1 LIVLFDATF
10 LMLFLDPRIKEGV
23 GSNPRV
29 DHLVDTLDKSRS
41 RIIVPTPALSEL
53 LVGARDAAPAYLDII
68 SRSRFFRIEPFGT
81 KAAVEAADMTRNA
94 IAMGD
99 KRGGVTDSTWQKV
112 KFDRQIVAIAKV
124 TGCTTIYSDDD
135 DVRRFAQQVAI
146 PTVALSQLPD
156 PPAPPQLEMRLDP
169 LEAPEEDGSE
179 GENSD
184 NQ

>member
-1 LIVLFDATF
+1 MIVLFDATF
-10 LMLFLDPRIKEGV
+10 LMLFLDPRIREGV

-53 LVGARDAAPAYLDII
+53 LVGAKDAAPAYLDII

-99 KRGGVTDSTWQKV
+99 KRGGATDSTWQKV

-124 TGCTTIYSDDD
+124 TGCTTVYSDDD
-135 DVRRFAQQVAI
+135 DVRRFAERVAI
-146 PTVALSQLPD
+146 PTVALPQLPD
-156 PPAPPQLEMRLDP
+156 PPAPPQLAMNLDP
-169 LEAPEEDGSE
+169 LEASEENGSE
-179 GENSD
+179 EKNSD